1 MESYRTVRSA
11 GVAEYVDRRSRFIGE
26 ARPVADEAQAA
37 AFIEETRK
45 KYWDARHHVPV
56 YILRAGGVRRFSDDG
71 EPQGTAGMPAL
82 DVLQKQAL
90 VDCAVVI
97 TRYFGGIL
105 LGGGGLVRAYSHT
118 AALAIEAAG
127 VVEMRPALVQ
137 RIVCSYTQYGWL
149 AALVESF
156 GAEVADTVYTDEVTL
171 TFRIDADK
179 AGSFAAALT
188 DRSAGTLAAET
199 QREEYRTVA
208 L

>member
-1 MESYRTVRSA
+1 METYRTVKAA

-26 ARPVADEAQAA
+26 VRPIADETQAA

-45 KYWDARHHVPV
+45 KYWDARHHVPA

-71 EPQGTAGMPAL
+71 EPQGTAGLPTL

-90 VDCAVVI
+90 ADCAVVV

-118 AALAIEAAG
+118 AALAVEAAG
-127 VVEMRPALVQ
+127 VVEMRPALSQ

-149 AALVESF
+149 AALLESF
-156 GAEVADTVYTDEVTL
+156 AATIADTVYTDAVTL
-171 TFRIDADK
+171 TFCIDAEK
-179 AGSFAAALT
+179 AERFAAALT
-188 DRSAGTLAAET
+188 DRSAGTLIAET
-199 QREEYRTVA
+199 LGEEYRAVA